1 MTWNQRTIGKIFF
14 VVILSFAPPLYLYSQ
29 VTGGTGADSS
39 GTMIPNAQIPI
50 VNVATAVTQT
60 VTTDAPTSTTA
71 RPIFCRE
78 AIR

>member
-1 MTWNQRTIGKIFF
+1 MTPNQRTTVQIFF
-14 VVILSFAPPLYLYSQ
+14 LVVLSFAPPLYLYSQ